1 MHIKAEHHGW
11 YLTALFVSLTLL
23 NVFLA
28 EKHKNNPS
36 QALTCHV
43 LAGPPR
49 RAAAAISL
57 SFFHKLLYR
66 PFTCAENIHTSSHA
80 ESASSR
86 WKMESTF
93 SPLSAGG
100 WGGVHLFALFAIKIF
115 KCFPDWVPAAAV
127 WRRRRRRRGS
137 CLGTV
142 SSVRET
148 INKRPLRAVPGRRG
162 RAPTGLL
169 PLSSMPPLLVWT
181 FTC

>member
-1 MHIKAEHHGW
+1 MYIKAEHHGW

-100 WGGVHLFALFAIKIF
+100 G
-115 KCFPDWVPAAAV
+115 
-127 WRRRRRRRGS
+127 
-137 CLGTV
+137 
-142 SSVRET
+142 
-148 INKRPLRAVPGRRG
+148 G
-162 RAPTGLL
+162 RASFRSLHDKDFQMFSRLGACSRCVATASTTSWLMSWHRQF
-169 PLSSMPPLLVWT
+169 SSWNNK
-181 FTC
+181 